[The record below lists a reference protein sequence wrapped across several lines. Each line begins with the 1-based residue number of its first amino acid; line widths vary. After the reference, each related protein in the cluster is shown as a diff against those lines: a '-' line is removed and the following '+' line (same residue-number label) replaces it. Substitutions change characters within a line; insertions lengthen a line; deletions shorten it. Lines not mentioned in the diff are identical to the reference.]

1 MKVLGLDLGLKRTGM
16 AISDETGTVVR
27 RLSNLVCESRQ
38 KAVEEILRLVMN
50 EDVGVVVIGHPSGPS
65 ESAIAKRAVGLKEAL
80 MNAFLEK
87 EISALVTLW
96 DERKTSQKAAENLAK
111 NQIQKSKRKDL
122 LDAESAAVLVEDY
135 LLWAK
140 K

>member
-27 RLSNLVCESRQ
+27 RLANLVSESRRQ
-38 KAVEEILRLVMN
+38 AVEEILRLVMN
-50 EDVGVVVIGHPSGPS
+50 EDVSVVVIGLPVGQS
-65 ESAIAKRAVGLKEAL
+65 ENAIAKRAVGLKEAL
-80 MNAFLEK
+80 LEAFQEK
-87 EISALVTLW
+87 EISTLVTLW
-96 DERKTSQKAAENLAK
+96 DEQKTSQKAAANLAK